1 MDSAS
6 TQITSHAT
14 SGVPHSWEFDTSPAS
29 VWPHEKKRFEWL
41 ARAYR
46 KELIEAGALTRV
58 GKKLVFIGA
67 NYTKWLTK
75 RSRHVTEFASNNPAI
90 GATRATAQ

>member
-6 TQITSHAT
+6 IQNTTRAS
-14 SGVPHSWEFDTSPAS
+14 SGVPHSWEFETWPDSY
-29 VWPHEKKRFEWL
+29 WPHDQKRAEWI

-58 GKKLVFIGA
+58 GKTLVFIGA
-67 NYTKWLTK
+67 GYAKWLAK